1 MKTILLSLLF
11 ASLGLT
17 GCVAVPVNS
26 QGYAPVVSPVVVV
39 RPWYYGSYGGGR
51 GYYR

>member
-1 MKTILLSLLF
+1 MKKILFSLLL
-11 ASLGLT
+11 ASLGLA
-17 GCVAVPVNS
+17 GCIAVPVDV
-26 QGYAPVVSPVVVV
+26 GYAPVVSPVVVV